1 MSSAGNSRT
10 LGEHD
15 DQTERPNM
23 MNALIVDDQPST
35 LMLMQAILNRAGY
48 TVEECTRGEGAID
61 ALSTKEFDLVIL
73 DINLP
78 DISGV
83 DLLRDSRLA
92 QHHLPPVLGIT
103 AALTPELH
111 AQAIAAGMCR
121 VLEKPVSYEQL
132 AEAAAVAVHVG
143 KAMQHAEDATPV
155 IDLVTLSTV
164 RDLHDDDLA
173 WKFVNQAILDARI
186 CFEELMSAGRSK
198 DLLMWRTHAKT
209 LDGLALTL
217 GARRLSSFILG
228 ALNTS
233 SEHLGRV
240 VMSVTNQI
248 SELLEE
254 AETEL
259 NQWLLRLRSRGIR
272 ARLSADKRKVPY
284 RLTERE
290 LTVLRWTAAGRT
302 SNAIATILGISTR
315 TVNFHITTALF
326 KLDALNKTQAV
337 VKAVMLGL
345 LSLDS
350 APSEVKP
357 DA

>member
-1 MSSAGNSRT
+1 
-10 LGEHD
+10 
-15 DQTERPNM
+15 

-92 QHHLPPVLGIT
+92 THHLPPVLGIT

-111 AQAIAAGMCR
+111 EQAIAAGMCR

-132 AEAAAVAVHVG
+132 AEAAAVAVHVS
-143 KAMQHAEDATPV
+143 KATQHAEDATPV

-164 RDLHDDDLA
+164 RDLRDEELA
-173 WKFVNQAILDARI
+173 RKFVNQALLDART
-186 CFEELMSAGRSK
+186 CFDELMSAGRSE
-198 DLLMWRTHAKT
+198 DLPMWRRHAKT
-209 LDGLALTL
+209 LGGLALTL
-217 GARRLSSFILG
+217 GARRLSSFIVG
-228 ALNTS
+228 ALNTPN
-233 SEHLGRV
+233 ERLHRV

-248 SELLEE
+248 SGLLEE
-254 AETEL
+254 AQTEL
-259 NQWLLRLRSRGIR
+259 NQWLRSHGIR
-272 ARLSADKRKVPY
+272 ARFSADKRKAPY
-284 RLTERE
+284 NLSERE

-302 SNAIATILGISTR
+302 SNRIAAILGISPR
-315 TVNFHITTALF
+315 TVTFHITSALF

-345 LSLDS
+345 ISLDS
-350 APSEVKP
+350 APIDVKP

>member
-1 MSSAGNSRT
+1 
-10 LGEHD
+10 
-15 DQTERPNM
+15 M

-92 QHHLPPVLGIT
+92 AHHLPPVLGIT

-111 AQAIAAGMCR
+111 EQAIAAGMCR

-132 AEAAAVAVHVG
+132 AEAAAVAVRVG
-143 KAMQHAEDATPV
+143 KATQHAEDATPV

-164 RDLHDDDLA
+164 RDLHDEELA
-173 WKFVNQAILDARI
+173 RKFVNQAVLDARI
-186 CFEELMSAGRSK
+186 CFEELMSAGRSE
-198 DLLMWRTHAKT
+198 DLLMWRRHAKT
-209 LDGLALTL
+209 LGGLALTL
-217 GARRLSSFILG
+217 GARRLSSFIVG
-228 ALNTS
+228 ALNTPN
-233 SEHLGRV
+233 ERLHRV
-240 VMSVTNQI
+240 VMVVTNQI
-248 SELLEE
+248 SGLLEE
-254 AETEL
+254 AQTEL
-259 NQWLLRLRSRGIR
+259 NQWLLRPLSRGTR
-272 ARLSADKRKVPY
+272 ARFSADKRKAPY
-284 RLTERE
+284 NLSERE

-302 SNAIATILGISTR
+302 SNRIAAILGISPR
-315 TVNFHITTALF
+315 TVTFHITSALF

-345 LSLDS
+345 ISLDS
-350 APSEVKP
+350 APIDAKP
-357 DA
+357 DARPAAGFNPQ